1 MSADSDRDQHYSE
14 ILFTGHI
21 QPLLEDYLNVHIIP
35 VEGIDT
41 PLARALDLR
50 SGVDYAICTDTDVM
64 GLSNRTQ
71 YNKDWST
78 FTVRSRRDSGY
89 YSELFKRYHARF
101 KGYFAPHLVC
111 QAYFKFN
118 PIGCRTIEQIESIP
132 LLSFAIARDV
142 DVIEIAAS
150 NVAKDQHTRE
160 HCVGQSGF
168 KVISWSDVIRLRC
181 PILVYSYEDGF
192 SGFVNG
198 HRVPKSQLMAGL
210 FNRVIRPRLKL
221 LNTTSRIDQP
231 LSDYGVI
238 A

>member
-1 MSADSDRDQHYSE
+1 
-14 ILFTGHI
+14 
-21 QPLLEDYLNVHIIP
+21 
-35 VEGIDT
+35 
-41 PLARALDLR
+41 
-50 SGVDYAICTDTDVM
+50 M

-71 YNKDWST
+71 YNKNWST

-118 PIGCRTIEQIESIP
+118 PVGCRTIEQIESIP
-132 LLSFAIARDV
+132 LLSFAVARDV
-142 DVIEIAAS
+142 DIIEIAAS
-150 NVAKDQHTRE
+150 NVAKDQHTRG

-168 KVISWSDVIRLRC
+168 KVISWSDVIVLRC
-181 PILVYSYEDGF
+181 PILIYSFEDGF
-192 SGFVNG
+192 SGYVNG
-198 HRVPKSQLMAGL
+198 HIVQKSQIMAGL

-231 LSDYGVI
+231 LSDYGVTT
-238 A
+238 